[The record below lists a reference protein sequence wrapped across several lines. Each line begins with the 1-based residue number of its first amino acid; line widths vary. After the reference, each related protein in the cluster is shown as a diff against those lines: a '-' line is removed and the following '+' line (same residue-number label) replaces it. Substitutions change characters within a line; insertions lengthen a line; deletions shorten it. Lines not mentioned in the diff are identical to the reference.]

1 MVSRSDSESHALLT
15 ACALPRGRETT
26 PGVTEVT
33 NACPEAACHTGRS
46 RANGGL
52 PMERPIT
59 GSLLATFIEYAATRR
74 VTLLEWHRFAVQHMA
89 TSRWRKHAANVCGS
103 FRRREGKCP

>member
-59 GSLLATFIEYAATRR
+59 GSRLATHMEEGARQR
-74 VTLLEWHRFAVQHMA
+74 GRLLEWERFADEHV
-89 TSRWRKHAANVCGS
+89 AANGWRQHDANV
-103 FRRREGKCP
+103 